1 MQQPDEGSSVA
12 GEEPATLTA
21 PMDVHHQIEELR
33 ATIGELLAGAGTTD
47 ELDKVEAETIGR
59 RSPIAEMRRG
69 LGRLEPDL
77 RRETGRLINEAV
89 SELQARIDVR
99 RRQLEDA
106 AESERF
112 AAERIDVTLP
122 GRRPRRGT
130 HHLVQQVMD
139 EIIDIFVAIGFTVA
153 SGPEAETD
161 WHNFTALNIPKTHP
175 ARADSDTLY
184 LDYGDE
190 EESVLLRTQTSPMQ
204 VRYMQQHQPPVYVV
218 SPGRVFRR
226 DEVYPTHTPVFHQ
239 LEGLAVDTDI
249 TFADLKGTLAYFV
262 KQFFGS
268 KQRVRFLPNYFPF
281 TEPSAEMHASCFA
294 CDGSGC
300 RVCSNT
306 GWIEMLGCGMVNPR
320 VFEAVG
326 YDPAEVTGWAF
337 GMGIDRFAQGRH
349 GIADLRYFWD
359 GDVRVLEQFQ

>member
-1 MQQPDEGSSVA
+1 MNDIERRSSA
-12 GEEPATLTA
+12 AAEPPATLAA
-21 PMDVHHQIEELR
+21 PMDVHAELDDLR
-33 ATIGELLAGAGTTD
+33 ATIDDRLVAASSLD

-59 RSPIAEMRRG
+59 RSRVAELRRG
-69 LGRLEPDL
+69 LGALDP
-77 RRETGRLINEAV
+77 
-89 SELQARIDVR
+89 DVR
-99 RRQLEDA
+99 RLTGLAINDAVAELSVKIETRRRSLEDE
-106 AESERF
+106 AEGERF
-112 AAERIDVTLP
+112 AAEKVDVTLP
-122 GRRPRRGT
+122 GRVPRRGT
-130 HHLVQQVMD
+130 YHLVQQVMD

-190 EESVLLRTQTSPMQ
+190 DESVLLRTQTSPMQ
-204 VRYMQQHQPPVYVV
+204 VRYMQQHEPPVYVV

-226 DEVYPTHTPVFHQ
+226 DEVDPTHTPVFHQ
-239 LEGLAVDTDI
+239 LEGLAVDSDI

-262 KQFFGS
+262 HQFFGPN
-268 KQRVRFLPNYFPF
+268 QRVRFVPNYFPF
-281 TEPSAEMHASCFA
+281 TEPSAEMHASCFN

-300 RVCSNT
+300 RVCGSS

-326 YDPAEVTGWAF
+326 YDPTEVTGWAF
-337 GMGIDRFAQGRH
+337 GMGVDRFAQGRH